1 MLGIIGA
8 MDVEVDAIKKK
19 ISNPV
24 TTNLAGCDFVCGF
37 IESVMVC
44 VAQCNP
50 GKVNAA
56 LCTQAMIDKFD
67 TDKIINIGVGCS
79 LSEDVVI
86 KNIVIAEDVCA
97 VNIFSPTLLITPK
110 VALQYSER
118 EP

>member
-56 LCTQAMIDKFD
+56 LCTQAMIDKFHLLLQH
-67 TDKIINIGVGCS
+67 S
-79 LSEDVVI
+79 
-86 KNIVIAEDVCA
+86 
-97 VNIFSPTLLITPK
+97 SPNELLQKMSASMI
-110 VALQYSER
+110 LI
-118 EP
+118 